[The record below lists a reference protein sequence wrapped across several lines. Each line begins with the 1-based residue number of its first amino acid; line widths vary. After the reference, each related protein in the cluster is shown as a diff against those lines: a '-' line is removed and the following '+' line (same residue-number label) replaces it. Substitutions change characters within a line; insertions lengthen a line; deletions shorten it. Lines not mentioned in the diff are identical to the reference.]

1 MEKGE
6 AAFFRRD
13 TWHHGFNCGTEPF
26 VFLIFR
32 APAVSRHSM
41 SAYAKTKPN
50 LTEVRYTQ
58 DDWLGRWPMEKAEW
72 DRSSAIKVLREPDYL
87 WRMEGS
93 KQPALIGLLISTDQ
107 LTAGKFFLLPGQQTE
122 MEAHGGDESLYLL
135 SGELTLCVDAPDS
148 SPWYE
153 LKEGDGFYLP
163 QGTLHRYCNLSDKPV
178 EGIFGRRAELPRAVT
193 TVGGDDSLYD
203 G

>member
-1 MEKGE
+1 
-6 AAFFRRD
+6 
-13 TWHHGFNCGTEPF
+13 
-26 VFLIFR
+26 
-32 APAVSRHSM
+32 
-41 SAYAKTKPN
+41 
-50 LTEVRYTQ
+50 
-58 DDWLGRWPMEKAEW
+58 
-72 DRSSAIKVLREPDYL
+72 
-87 WRMEGS
+87 MEGS

-122 MEAHGGDESLYLL
+122 MEVHGGDESLYLL

-178 EGIFGRRAELPRAVT
+178 EGIFGVAPSYLAR
-193 TVGGDDSLYD
+193 
-203 G
+203 